1 MSLPARGHAAVR
13 VHRVFDGPR
22 DGPVLVL
29 SNSLGTAL
37 EMWDPQLGTLAV
49 GFRVLRYDM
58 RGHGRSPVPPGP
70 YDLAD
75 LGADLLALL
84 DDEGID
90 RAHLCGLSLGGLTS
104 LWVAAHA
111 PERVASLTVLSAAA
125 SFPSRER
132 YAERAALVRERGTGA
147 VADGV
152 LGRWLTPGFA
162 AANPDVA
169 ARLRAMILTT
179 AAEGYAACCEAVA
192 SADLGPDLATIVA
205 PTLCL
210 AAADDPALP
219 IADVEQLA
227 SRLPHGRFG
236 LVRGAAHLQNV
247 ERPAEIAGLIAGH
260 IRSVEEE
267 R

>member
-1 MSLPARGHAAVR
+1 MTVPTRGRAVAR
-13 VHRVFDGPR
+13 VHRVFDGR
-22 DGPVLVL
+22 DDGPVLVL

-37 EMWDPQLGTLAV
+37 EMWDPQLRALAA

-70 YDLAD
+70 YEVAD
-75 LGADLLALL
+75 LGSDLLAVL
-84 DDEGID
+84 DDSGIG

-111 PERVASLTVLSAAA
+111 PERVASLTILSAAA
-125 SFPSRER
+125 RFPSPER
-132 YAERAALVRERGTGA
+132 YAERAALVRERGTAA

-162 AANPDVA
+162 AANPNVA
-169 ARLRAMILTT
+169 ARLRAMIVATP
-179 AAEGYAACCEAVA
+179 AEGYAACCEAVA
-192 SADLGPDLATIVA
+192 TADLGPDLASIVA

-219 IADVEQLA
+219 VADVESLA
-227 SRLPHGRFG
+227 SRLPRGRFG

-247 ERPAEIAGLIAGH
+247 EQPAEIADLIAGH